1 MPRIR
6 HIIGCMTGTSL
17 DGLDAAL
24 VRIDGTGFD
33 MRATLLG
40 VESRPFDE
48 GLRSMLLSLAEGEPA
63 PAMTYLRASRQLGT
77 LHADVCESLASRA
90 VPAPVPD
97 SDIPAPA
104 ALATPPALDRPSPPG
119 TTGLGTSRLAE
130 GKRVAID
137 FVVAHGQ
144 TICHAPDNPL
154 GGISWQLFDPWPIV
168 RRLGV
173 PVCYDLRQA
182 DLIAGGQGAPI
193 TPLAD
198 SILYPDHDLIVNLG
212 GICNATWIRD
222 RHPRR
227 SPNIPDIRGFDL
239 CPCNL
244 LLDGLAS
251 ALLPGERYD
260 PEGRHA
266 AAGTPRRRVV
276 NALRHV
282 IDAVGPR
289 SQGRESLESGWVQRV
304 SRAAP
309 AASPPDV
316 LASAVELIC
325 SLLFAFVAGL
335 DEADSRI
342 VLAGGGTLNRCLVD
356 TIRSELSF
364 TGSVTLSDDLGIPSQ
379 AREAMAFAVLGALS
393 RDGIPITLPRVTG
406 ADKPG
411 VAGAWAGL
419 DLAPVERPASM

>member
-24 VRIDGTGFD
+24 VRIDGTGLD

-168 RRLGV
+168 RRMGV

-198 SILYPDHDLIVNLG
+198 SILYPDHDLIFNLG
-212 GICNATWIRD
+212 GICNATWLRD
-222 RHPRR
+222 DHPRHP
-227 SPNIPDIRGFDL
+227 PDLRDVRGYDL

-244 LLDGLAS
+244 LLDGLAA

-260 PEGRHA
+260 PDGRHA
-266 AAGTPRRRVV
+266 AAGTSRRRVV
-276 NALRHV
+276 KAIR
-282 IDAVGPR
+282 R
-289 SQGRESLESGWVQRV
+289 SIEATDLKSMGRESLKPGWVQRV
-304 SRAAP
+304 LRANP
-309 AASPPDV
+309 AASPQDT
-316 LASAVELIC
+316 LASAVECIA
-325 SLLFAFVAGL
+325 SLLSGFVMGTEEIQL
-335 DEADSRI
+335 RI
-342 VLAGGGTLNRCLVD
+342 VLAGGGARNRCLVENLRVD
-356 TIRSELSF
+356 LSVHG
-364 TGSVTLSDDLGIPSQ
+364 TVTLSDDLGIPCE
-379 AREAMAFAVLGALS
+379 AREAVAFAVLGALS
-393 RDGIPITLPRVTG
+393 HDGVPITLPQVTG
-406 ADKPG
+406 AEQPG
-411 VAGAWAGL
+411 VAGTWAGM
-419 DLAPVERPASM
+419 DFTSSERPASM